1 MDGINFDKD
10 FDRNYKSKKLCF
22 NHHETSSAAVR
33 DEVAG
38 ESMLKEMRVCLLF
51 QILERGV
58 EGESVQ
64 ARSKH
69 KGSSLKSSEHGK
81 EPVCSYIEND

>member
-1 MDGINFDKD
+1 VDGINFDKD

-38 ESMLKEMRVCLLF
+38 ESMLKEMRVCLSLSDPRTWC
-51 QILERGV
+51 RG
-58 EGESVQ
+58 
-64 ARSKH
+64 
-69 KGSSLKSSEHGK
+69 GK
-81 EPVCSYIEND
+81 RASTIKASGQ